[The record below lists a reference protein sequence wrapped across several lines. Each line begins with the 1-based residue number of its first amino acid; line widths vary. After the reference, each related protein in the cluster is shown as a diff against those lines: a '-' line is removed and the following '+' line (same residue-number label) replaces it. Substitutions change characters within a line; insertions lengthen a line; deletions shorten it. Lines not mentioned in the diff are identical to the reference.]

1 MKMLNL
7 AVALATALFA
17 AAAGLLPHDAAAAP
31 KADLWPHWQAND
43 ANSKATLDHAA
54 WAKFLS
60 TYVVSGQDG
69 INRIAYGTVTPGDK
83 QALASYVDGL
93 TAVPIS
99 KYNRNEQRAYWINLY
114 NALTIRTV
122 LEHYPVKSI
131 RDISISPGLFSSG
144 PWGKKLIKVEGEEV
158 SLDDIEHR
166 ILRPIWR
173 DPRTHY
179 TVNCASMGCPNLA
192 RKPYTP
198 ADMEAMLDEG
208 ARAYINNPRG
218 IRVDNGKLYTSS
230 IYEWFKDDFGGNDAG
245 VVAHAK
251 KYANADLA
259 AKLDKVSSIS
269 STDYD
274 WNLNDAGKGK

>member
-1 MKMLNL
+1 MIRRRTML
-7 AVALATALFA
+7 A
-17 AAAGLLPHDAAAAP
+17 AAAIALAWTATAAHAAP
-31 KADLWPHWQAND
+31 KAELWPRWQAND
-43 ANSKATLDHAA
+43 PNSTATIDHAP
-54 WAKFLS
+54 WGRFLAA
-60 TYVVSGQDG
+60 YVVPSNDG
-69 INRIAYGTVTPGDK
+69 INRVAYGKVTPQDR
-83 QALASYVDGL
+83 QALVAYL
-93 TAVPIS
+93 TALVNTPIS

-144 PWGKKLIKVEGEEV
+144 PWGKKLIRVEGEEV

-192 RKPYTP
+192 RKPYT
-198 ADMEAMLDEG
+198 ATDMEAMLDEG

-218 IRVDNGKLYTSS
+218 IRVDNGKLHASS

-245 VVAHAK
+245 VIAHAK

-259 AKLDKVSSIS
+259 AKLDKVSSING
-269 STDYD
+269 TDYD
-274 WNLNDAGKGK
+274 WALNDAGRAK

>member
-1 MKMLNL
+1 MKMLSL
-7 AVALATALFA
+7 AVALATALFG

-31 KADLWPHWQAND
+31 KADLWPRWQAND
-43 ANSKATLDHAA
+43 PNATTTIDHAA

-60 TYVVSGQDG
+60 TYLVSGQDG
-69 INRIAYGTVTPGDK
+69 INRVAYANVTPDDRK
-83 QALASYVDGL
+83 AVASYVDRL
-93 TAVPIS
+93 VALPIS
-99 KYNRNEQRAYWINLY
+99 KYNRNEQRAYWMNLY

-144 PWGKKLIKVEGEEV
+144 PWGKKLVKIEGEEV

-179 TVNCASMGCPNLA
+179 TVNCASIGCPNLA

-208 ARAYINNPRG
+208 ARAYVNNPRG
-218 IRVDNGKLYTSS
+218 FRVENGKLRTSS

-245 VVAHAK
+245 VIAHAK

-259 AKLDKVSSIS
+259 AKLGTVSSINGN
-269 STDYD
+269 DYD
-274 WNLNDAGKGK
+274 WALNDAGKGR